1 VIRTQQLVIIVSI
14 LIGAAAAVH
23 PCAAQGHDSPPAGL
37 EIGIDEKLGGFVP
50 LDLGFLDAGG
60 DSVYLRD
67 VIDKPTVL
75 TLVYYHCPTICKPL
89 LGSVVEVMDKTNL
102 EPGYDYAVLT
112 ISFDETDTP
121 ESADVIRANFTT
133 ALERELVLGAWK
145 FLTADSVTI
154 ARLTDSVG
162 FRFQRREKDFAHGT
176 SLIFLS
182 PDGKIVRYL
191 YGLRYMPFDLRMA
204 VSEAGKG
211 SVAPSIAR
219 VLQYCFSYDPEGRR
233 YALNLN
239 RVLGT
244 VILLFAV
251 GWAIYISAAGRRKR
265 KVRTQ
270 T

>member
-1 VIRTQQLVIIVSI
+1 VIRTQELIIIASI
-14 LIGAAAAVH
+14 LIGASAAVQ
-23 PCAAQGHDSPPAGL
+23 PCAAQGHESPPPGL

-50 LDLGFLDAGG
+50 MDLGFLDADG

-89 LGSVVEVMDKTNL
+89 LGGVVEVMDKTNL
-102 EPGYDYAVLT
+102 EPGYDYRVLT
-112 ISFDETDTP
+112 ISFDETDSP
-121 ESADVIRANFTT
+121 ESADVIRANFTD
-133 ALERELVLGAWK
+133 ALERDLVDGAWQ

-162 FRFQRREKDFAHGT
+162 FRFVRRENDFAHGT
-176 SLIFLS
+176 SLIFLA

-191 YGLRYMPFDLRMA
+191 YGMRFMPFDLKMA
-204 VSEAGKG
+204 VVEANKG

-233 YALNLN
+233 YALNVN
-239 RVLGT
+239 RLVGT

-251 GWAIYISAAGRRKR
+251 GWVIYLSTAGRRKR
-265 KVRTQ
+265 KART
-270 T
+270 

>member
-1 VIRTQQLVIIVSI
+1 VIRTQELIIIVSI
-14 LIGAAAAVH
+14 LIGVAAGAY
-23 PCAAQGHDSPPAGL
+23 PCAAQGHDSPPPGL
-37 EIGIDEKLGGFVP
+37 EIGIDEKLGDFVAM
-50 LDLGFLDAGG
+50 DLGFLDAGG

-102 EPGYDYAVLT
+102 EPGYDYGVLT

-121 ESADVIRANFTT
+121 ESADVIRTNFTE
-133 ALERELVLGAWK
+133 ALEKDLVPGAWR

-162 FRFQRREKDFAHGT
+162 FRFQRRENDFAHGT

-182 PDGKIVRYL
+182 PEGKIVRYL
-191 YGLRYMPFDLRMA
+191 YGMRYMPFDLKMA
-204 VSEAGKG
+204 VSEASKG

-239 RVLGT
+239 RIVGT

-251 GWAIYISAAGRRKR
+251 GWVIYLSAAGKRKR
-265 KVRTQ
+265 KART
-270 T
+270 